1 MVTNLEQNKETNLV
15 DQVNIDLGKTN
26 PDDVVLDETEKCF
39 LEEENKNSQTQEGV
53 EKEESSEEI
62 ESVEEIESAEEKLL
76 KNKKSLLEEKEKL
89 LDRKQE
95 LNERIE
101 EIESAA
107 EEWVIMM
114 EETIELEELI
124 HGRETTNGEIK
135 ELNEKIENVNSELNI
150 EVWNEPQSEQLGK
163 EERSSFLKDKEKHLN
178 LKKTY
183 LKQKED
189 LLNFL
194 DIKDNAIWMK
204 KAISKDI
211 KVIEKK
217 WDMKTEEDESK
228 LIELRKHDTDLDT
241 LLKNVDKAIDDINVE
256 NNNTNMLRDTAQKI
270 EQINALIR
278 DTDQKIGEI
287 NENLK
292 KL

>member
-15 DQVNIDLGKTN
+15 DQVNMDLKKIN
-26 PDDVVLDETEKCF
+26 PDDVALDKT
-39 LEEENKNSQTQEGV
+39 
-53 EKEESSEEI
+53 KECVEEI
-62 ESVEEIESAEEKLL
+62 ESVEEKLL
-76 KNKKSLLEEKEKL
+76 KNKKSLLEEKEEL
-89 LDRKQE
+89 LNRKQE
-95 LNERIE
+95 LNDRIE

-114 EETIELEELI
+114 EEIIELKELI

-163 EERSSFLKDKEKHLN
+163 EAERLSSLKDKEKHLN